1 MPNSLSRRVQH
12 DLILMW
18 RNSSKIRYAGDDRL
32 SFHTAKTQT
41 RRSAWQHSLVG
52 GELRSAEDVAEIAAF
67 FPRKVDNMGRID
79 GASSNR
85 GGDIA
90 RVSRRS
96 TIAAGSRLQ
105 SPCSP
110 SNWDSPGIV
119 AALTPGP
126 GASGHAQREGIAD
139 QLGWRRHHRSGTG
152 TPVSSPVATARPIR
166 CFPRPSQPNWPVM

>member
-32 SFHTAKTQT
+32 SFPTAKTQT
-41 RRSAWQHSLVG
+41 RRSACQHSLAG

-79 GASSNR
+79 GASSHR

-96 TIAAGSRLQ
+96 TIAAGSRQQ
-105 SPCSP
+105 SSC
-110 SNWDSPGIV
+110 
-119 AALTPGP
+119 GP
-126 GASGHAQREGIAD
+126 
-139 QLGWRRHHRSGTG
+139 
-152 TPVSSPVATARPIR
+152 
-166 CFPRPSQPNWPVM
+166 PN